1 MNPNEPEN
9 RGGLPAALRAI
20 GVIAVVVVA
29 LVGLGVVFDLVP
41 REALQDW
48 MTKIVLA
55 VLVVGG
61 AAVALAL
68 LMRRG

>member
-1 MNPNEPEN
+1 MNPNEPED

-20 GVIAVVVVA
+20 GVIVVVIAA
-29 LVGLGVVFDLVP
+29 LVALGVVFDLIP

-55 VLVVGG
+55 LLVVVG
-61 AAVALAL
+61 AALALAL
-68 LMRRG
+68 LVRRG